1 MNTAWFEDF
10 LVLAATQNF
19 SRAAQERHVTQ
30 PAFGRRIRSLEEW
43 LGVSLFDRSTQPVQL
58 TTAGKW
64 FESVARA
71 TLQRI
76 SHLPREAQDV
86 VASQSATLKLA
97 ATHAL
102 SFTFVPTWLRRVES
116 HLALGPIQ
124 LVSDVLPRCDHLLDQ
139 REVHFAISHAIAN
152 AVHDG
157 KDIQT
162 QYLTIGSDA
171 LIAVSGVNTRGQVIY
186 SLEAK
191 QDADVPLLAYS
202 EDSGLGQILHASLSH
217 RLSHARL
224 KPVMTAHLASVLR
237 NMALAGRGV
246 AWLPLSLIAQDL
258 EVARLK
264 RCAPIAWDIP
274 LDVRLKRRS
283 SPLGE
288 AAEAFWQL
296 IQSNKLKT
304 EPKKKPPRH
313 Q

>member
-191 QDADVPLLAYS
+191 QDADVPLQRGLWFGSNPACKFEPQAIACTAQAGDDCTLGFRAS
-202 EDSGLGQILHASLSH
+202 KHGLGRTRCRVVAAEPDC
-217 RLSHARL
+217 ARL
-224 KPVMTAHLASVLR
+224 RSGTPQTVRPNRMGYST
-237 NMALAGRGV
+237 GR
-246 AWLPLSLIAQDL
+246 
-258 EVARLK
+258 
-264 RCAPIAWDIP
+264 
-274 LDVRLKRRS
+274 
-283 SPLGE
+283 
-288 AAEAFWQL
+288 
-296 IQSNKLKT
+296 
-304 EPKKKPPRH
+304 
-313 Q
+313 